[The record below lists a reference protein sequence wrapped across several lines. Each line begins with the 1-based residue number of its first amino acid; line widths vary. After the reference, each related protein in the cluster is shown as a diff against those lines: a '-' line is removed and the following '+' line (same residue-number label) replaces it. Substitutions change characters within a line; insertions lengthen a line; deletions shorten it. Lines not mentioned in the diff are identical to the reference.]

1 MTIYIGENYVAVP
14 AGDFEKVKSALSIF
28 YGIDVVR
35 QGDYV
40 YLFPKQRSGV
50 LPEYR
55 EAVKQMLIQAG
66 YSPEEAKQLAEHNS
80 LQLVTLAVVLAG
92 MAFFAYYYKEQLG
105 EYFWKV
111 ILPLFTFG
119 FGAWIAYNA
128 FKR

>member
-1 MTIYIGENYVAVP
+1 MIYIGENYVAVP
-14 AGDFEKVKSALSIF
+14 AEEFEEVKSALSIF
-28 YGIDVVR
+28 YGVDVVR

-40 YLFPKQRSGV
+40 YLIPQQKSGV

-80 LQLVTLAVVLAG
+80 LQLITLAVVLAG
-92 MAFFAYYYKEQLG
+92 MAFFAYYYREQLS

>member
-1 MTIYIGENYVAVP
+1 MIYIGENYVAVP
-14 AGDFEKVKSALSIF
+14 AEEFKEVKSALSIF
-28 YGIDVVR
+28 YGVDVVR

-40 YLFPKQRSGV
+40 YLIPQQKSGV

-92 MAFFAYYYKEQLG
+92 MAFFAYYYKEQLS

>member
-1 MTIYIGENYVAVP
+1 MIYIGENYVAVP
-14 AGDFEKVKSALSIF
+14 AQEFEGLKSALSIF
-28 YGIDVVR
+28 YGVDVVR

-40 YLFPKQRSGV
+40 YLIPRQKSGV

-66 YSPEEAKQLAEHNS
+66 YSPKEAELLAEHNQ

-119 FGAWIAYNA
+119 FAAWMAYNA
-128 FKR
+128 FKGD